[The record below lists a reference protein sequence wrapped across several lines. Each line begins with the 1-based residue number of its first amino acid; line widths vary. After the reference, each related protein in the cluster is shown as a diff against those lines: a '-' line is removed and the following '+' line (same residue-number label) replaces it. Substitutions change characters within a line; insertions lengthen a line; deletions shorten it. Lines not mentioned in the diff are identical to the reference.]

1 MEDHHSGE
9 GGCYI
14 GSGGRVPQWAQAELE
29 DGEVRVRMKRAA
41 LLSAILVL
49 LLLVLA
55 TFLPFLL
62 P

>member
-1 MEDHHSGE
+1 MP
-9 GGCYI
+9 
-14 GSGGRVPQWAQAELE
+14 VELE
-29 DGEVRVRMKRAA
+29 DGEVRMRMKRAA

-62 P
+62 S

>member
-1 MEDHHSGE
+1 
-9 GGCYI
+9 
-14 GSGGRVPQWAQAELE
+14 VK
-29 DGEVRVRMKRAA
+29 MKRAA

-49 LLLVLA
+49 LLLVLV

>member
-1 MEDHHSGE
+1 
-9 GGCYI
+9 
-14 GSGGRVPQWAQAELE
+14 
-29 DGEVRVRMKRAA
+29 VRIKRAA